1 MVTTSKTYKDT
12 YKTYLKKDIKLKP
25 YQKLSICF
33 LTIAISGFF
42 GWAYEVFVAFCET
55 GSFYMR
61 GGNLLP
67 WINIY
72 AIGALLIIPT
82 TYKFRKNPLAVFLL
96 SALVTGALELFAGWI
111 IYTLTGSRLWNYDHD
126 IWLIGSI
133 DGHVCLLSVLIFGIF
148 SLILV
153 YLIVPA
159 LIFLS
164 SHLPRRTLLVLAI
177 TLFSLIMIDELTNLY
192 LSATHQPT
200 AVDFYKSHGI
210 NYSSK
215 NP

>member
-1 MVTTSKTYKDT
+1 MVATSKTYKNL
-12 YKTYLKKDIKLKP
+12 YKIYLKRSINLKL
-25 YQKLSICF
+25 YQKLGIFF
-33 LTIAISGFF
+33 LVVVISGFA
-42 GWAYEVFVAFCET
+42 GWCYEVLVALLEN

-82 TYKFRKNPLAVFLL
+82 TYKFRQNPLIVFLF
-96 SALVTGALELFAGWI
+96 SALVTGALELFAGWL
-111 IYTLTGSRLWNYDHD
+111 IYTITGSRLWNYDHD

-133 DGHVCLLSVLIFGIF
+133 DGHVCLLSILIFGIF
-148 SLILV
+148 SLALV

-159 LIFLS
+159 LIILS
-164 SHLPRRTLLVLAI
+164 NHLSRHTFLVLAI
-177 TLFSLIMIDELTNLY
+177 TLFSLVMIDELTNLC
-192 LSATHQPT
+192 LSATHHPT

-210 NYSSK
+210 KYSSK